1 MADAAD
7 RAPRRRSGRTAA
19 GRRQVRRALVG
30 SAMELFLTNGYEAT
44 TVDQIAEAAGVGR
57 RTFFR
62 YFSAK
67 EEAIFPDHD
76 EWLDDMARLFTDASP
91 TEPPLAI
98 ACAGA
103 QLVLDR
109 YVQDA
114 DISLKRFQLTRRVPS
129 LRDREIASTDRY
141 ERVVARYLQNR
152 FISEAP
158 HRPPEGRHPDSGLAD
173 SGLADSGLRSVVA
186 AAAVVAAHNYVL
198 RSWLKSGG
206 TDDVYER
213 ARHAFGFVQRAFVP
227 PPVSHRDDRGS
238 LVACFHADASFDEV
252 VGQLGTVMRRISD

>member
-62 YFSAK
+62 YFAAK

-109 YVQDA
+109 YVQEA
-114 DISLKRFQLTRRVPS
+114 DISLKRFQLTRQVPS

-158 HRPPEGRHPDSGLAD
+158 HRPPDGRHPDSGLAD

>member
-1 MADAAD
+1 MTDAAD
-7 RAPRRRSGRTAA
+7 RAPRRRTGRTAA

-30 SAMELFLTNGYEAT
+30 AAMELFLTNGYETT

-76 EWLDDMARLFTDASP
+76 EWLEDMARLFTDASP

-109 YVQDA
+109 YVEDA
-114 DISLKRFQLTRRVPS
+114 DISLKRFQLTRQVPS

-152 FISEAP
+152 FTSETP
-158 HRPPEGRHPDSGLAD
+158 HRPPDGRRSD

-213 ARHAFGFVQRAFVP
+213 ARHSFGFVQRAFVP
-227 PPVSHRDDRGS
+227 PPVSQRDDRGS
-238 LVACFHADASFDEV
+238 LVACFHA
-252 VGQLGTVMRRISD
+252 